1 MLANTMPVGLYGVE
15 RIPIDP
21 RTDEEIIEESKQR
34 LPIMPV
40 QRRVQAPVKPTKNP
54 VEQAEDLKLIQLEQR
69 LADVDEALKKIP
81 EGQMTDETMWGLGLE
96 DAYKQAT
103 AQITAYTKQKD
114 AFIMHRENQE
124 RPAFSTEFIK
134 HAPDGDENQPHRS
147 NSKKVPFYNH
157 GNEEKTYLIRKL
169 GQNKENK
176 SKTNNK
182 PKYEPIKIA
191 KPELLGNG
199 F

>member
-124 RPAFSTEFIK
+124 RPAGLFASMTSTCTSSVYLYGVCLDFTETLLSFFCPFINFETGPVVSTFNLGDTTFSFS
-134 HAPDGDENQPHRS
+134 GVS
-147 NSKKVPFYNH
+147 
-157 GNEEKTYLIRKL
+157 L
-169 GQNKENK
+169 GRAGVI
-176 SKTNNK
+176 S
-182 PKYEPIKIA
+182 
-191 KPELLGNG
+191 LG
-199 F
+199 